1 VWISR
6 YAWGRDYHEVLRV
19 RLEKLRAAI
28 EALAPG
34 VETRVY
40 VDTGPVIERAFAR
53 YSGIGWVGKNTCI
66 LNEQKGSWF
75 FLGVILTNLDLTP
88 DMPAPD
94 RCGSCTACLDACPT
108 GALVEPYR
116 MDATR
121 CISYLT
127 IELKGPIPVEFR
139 AAVGN
144 NVFGCDICQD
154 VCPWNRPSSAVR
166 GPWSEAG
173 SFQSPAVSPAP
184 SRPATTP
191 LPDFQPMLV
200 NLKKPETGTPKFESG
215 NRPRPAASK
224 LGRESEDARAFHP
237 QPTTRKQKPTGA
249 SNSQSSII
257 NHQFSVPAVFSLF
270 HTPLASLAALT
281 EDDFR
286 RAFLHSPIKRAKYRG
301 WLRNL
306 CVAMGNSGDASFVPR
321 LQEIASGEDAMLRQ
335 HAEWAISRLKTLR
348 R

>member
-1 VWISR
+1 M
-6 YAWGRDYHEVLRV
+6 
-19 RLEKLRAAI
+19 

-75 FLGVILTNLDLTP
+75 FLGVILTNLDLAP
-88 DMPAPD
+88 DPPAPD
-94 RCGSCTACLDACPT
+94 RCGSCTACLEACPT

-154 VCPWNRPSSAVR
+154 VCPWNRPSSVVR

-173 SFQSPAVSPAP
+173 TIQSSAVSPAP
-184 SRPATTP
+184 SRPATTEVV
-191 LPDFQPMLV
+191 DFQPLQLTSNAEMSPASSI
-200 NLKKPETGTPKFESG
+200 NNPKSQIQNSSDTRRPTPET
-215 NRPRPAASK
+215 
-224 LGRESEDARAFHP
+224 
-237 QPTTRKQKPTGA
+237 
-249 SNSQSSII
+249 
-257 NHQFSVPAVFSLF
+257 FSLF
-270 HTPLASLAALT
+270 NPSLASLAAMN
-281 EDDFR
+281 EEGFR
-286 RAFLHSPIKRAKYRG
+286 HAFLHSPIKRAKYRG

-306 CVAMGNSGDASFVPR
+306 CVAMGNSGHPR
-321 LQEIASGEDAMLRQ
+321 FIPWLEQIVAGEDAMLCE
-335 HAEWAISRLKTLR
+335 HAEWALERLRACTS
-348 R
+348 